1 MKYLKC
7 ELQYYAIGMNR
18 FQIIDNIFLKTM
30 DNDEGVRIKQELTS
44 GQIWSCV
51 QRCRIR
57 FLYYL

>member
-7 ELQYYAIGMNR
+7 ELQYYAIGKNR

-44 GQIWSCV
+44 GQIWSSV
-51 QRCRIR
+51 KRCRIR
-57 FLYYL
+57 FL